1 MTEVRIQKFPF
12 KIEIQITAMCLQHQI
27 YMYIYGPFS
36 TCMFV
41 EKLSYV
47 AVKGLHLKVTILSL
61 LMIYLFYD
69 SFLAAKA
76 SENHLLFSYKF

>member
-12 KIEIQITAMCLQHQI
+12 KIEIQVTAMCVQHQI
-27 YMYIYGPFS
+27 YMYIYDPFS
-36 TCMFV
+36 TRMFE

-47 AVKGLHLKVTILSL
+47 AVKGLHLKVAILSL
-61 LMIYLFYD
+61 LMIYIY
-69 SFLAAKA
+69 SFIAAKA